1 MLYLCTNIIIVK
13 GGVQLLPNAMKDAPQ
28 IAADVYF
35 KSGIGEA
42 LRAFSIGITFLV
54 VARLN
59 ATPERSKV
67 DLDIYIPLDVIL
79 GADGFADIDSV
90 TVCGVIVEHLGGY
103 CNLNYTGYFDL

>member
-1 MLYLCTNIIIVK
+1 M
-13 GGVQLLPNAMKDAPQ
+13 
-28 IAADVYF
+28 
-35 KSGIGEA
+35 
-42 LRAFSIGITFLV
+42 
-54 VARLN
+54 
-59 ATPERSKV
+59 